1 MILFKNWSCFFYFL
15 VVSGPCC
22 WAARMCS
29 VPKVVEFQ
37 CDVSPSDKT
46 QCLLNLKVIFK
57 NVSSNDRSTESRVFY
72 FYGRAHNRDFHVAF
86 ELSVVIRTRRV
97 LEAEGSAVRSTVF
110 VFFIASLRSR
120 WRSPNRRVSRARPLH
135 CPEMCSSL
143 CWRAWAGPGTRS
155 AIWCA
160 PKVVNRRAEKKG
172 VNERTKLDRIPMGRG
187 TSRGGLKG
195 RRWAS
200 SSLCRPCCWA
210 TWRWIA
216 SRWPWPVK
224 MNKNGGS
231 IPFQSFRYAASQYQI
246 ILWSYGYFFF
256 LGGGG
261 ENSFHSELVWV
272 NWSWEKKTI
281 EIGPWRQRAGRRG
294 ADPWGRGGG
303 RRRGWWGRRSSRTA
317 SWSRR
322 RSTTGPAGRCWTR
335 CWTRPWCCGR
345 RTSARPSAPSD
356 APSTAQRIKEK
367 PIRNIKKK
375 FREYVFSAI
384 SRASRS
390 KRKEKCKKFG
400 KISESSTTRW
410 FTL

>member
-256 LGGGG
+256 FGGGVKLV
-261 ENSFHSELVWV
+261 SFGIGLGKLVLR
-272 NWSWEKKTI
+272 EKNDWNRTLTTEGGSSGCWPLRSRWWAPSGMMRATI
-281 EIGPWRQRAGRRG
+281 ESDSVLVTPPVDHG
-294 ADPWGRGGG
+294 
-303 RRRGWWGRRSSRTA
+303 SSRPLLNTMLDEA
-317 SWSRR
+317 VML
-322 RSTTGPAGRCWTR
+322 
-335 CWTRPWCCGR
+335 RPPYIC
-345 RTSARPSAPSD
+345 A
-356 APSTAQRIKEK
+356 
-367 PIRNIKKK
+367 
-375 FREYVFSAI
+375 AI
-384 SRASRS
+384 SALGRTFHCATHQRKTNS
-390 KRKEKCKKFG
+390 KY
-400 KISESSTTRW
+400 
-410 FTL
+410 